1 MQTMSK
7 DHRSVLLI
15 HISRVFVPLAAG
27 FSIPPGTAGMRMGT
41 AMRQGT
47 ASTDSSSVCTSN
59 QLAQLLDVG
68 CQPSL
73 MPALC
78 QQYPDI
84 VFKLFSQQW
93 SLQARPMTS
102 NRGAGFSSN
111 PKGRFDPFGQAS
123 KGVTAGSGSSLLLRK
138 QEASAEEVKTQN

>member
-1 MQTMSK
+1 
-7 DHRSVLLI
+7 
-15 HISRVFVPLAAG
+15 
-27 FSIPPGTAGMRMGT
+27 MRMGT

-59 QLAQLLDVG
+59 QLAQLPDVG
-68 CQPSL
+68 FQPSL
-73 MPALC
+73 PALC
-78 QQYPDI
+78 QQYSDI
-84 VFKLFSQQW
+84 VYKLLFQQW

-123 KGVTAGSGSSLLLRK
+123 KGVTAGSGSSLLLHK